1 MNSLVK
7 ELGRCGSTVGHQSW
21 QPGLSGTKVPC
32 AHPPQGGFHF
42 PLFQITA
49 FMAKDWFFL
58 PFSCLLTWPP
68 TSDYSTPQDLT
79 WPRRRRQ
86 LEGGGGS
93 WERADHR
100 KVELSVAPIVGAS
113 NSTCNLDCWIGSGIA
128 LVLLVFANHKD
139 RHLKLRRYDVKSRRD
154 HNDFC
159 PFQKKIIPVALTV
172 ESRMVCTIWAHSLIS
187 MKRVMVLVFILNS
200 KLCHGCKNGKVD
212 SSWSMPSA

>member
-1 MNSLVK
+1 MNSLVE

-21 QPGLSGTKVPC
+21 QLGLSGTKVPC

-49 FMAKDWFFL
+49 FMAHDWFFSFVL
-58 PFSCLLTWPP
+58 VLADVAAYLRLFNSPR
-68 TSDYSTPQDLT
+68 SDMAEEEEAAG
-79 WPRRRRQ
+79 R
-86 LEGGGGS
+86 GGS

-113 NSTCNLDCWIGSGIA
+113 NSTCNLDCWIGLGIA